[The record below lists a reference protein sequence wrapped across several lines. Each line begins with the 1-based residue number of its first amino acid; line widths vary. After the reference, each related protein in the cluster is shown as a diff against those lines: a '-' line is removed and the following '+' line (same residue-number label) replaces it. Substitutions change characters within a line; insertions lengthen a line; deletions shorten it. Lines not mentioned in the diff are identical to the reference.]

1 MVAVFLGCMRPDL
14 DGCGLIDL
22 PAKHHSALTLSV
34 RRIISMGMNDQTIP
48 QKLLSSDERAR
59 RVMRGIVDGYLGSG
73 QPVGSRV
80 LSKNSDLGVSAATVR
95 NVMADLEDAGLIF
108 APHTSAGRL
117 PTELG
122 LRLFVDGLM
131 EVGNLSREDRSSIE
145 AMSAGAGRSMDQVL
159 SEATSAL
166 AGLTQS
172 AALVVTPKVEASI
185 RHIEFV
191 PLSPGKALVVL
202 VFDGGQVENRLID
215 VPAGLPLDGLSKAG
229 NFLSARAQG
238 KTLRESMSLVTTEIE
253 AQRAELDALTAKL
266 VEAGL
271 ASSIG
276 GEGGEG
282 SLILRG
288 QSELLGSV
296 QGQEDVDRLRRLF
309 AALETKEIVQKL
321 AGQANDAPGVQIFI
335 GSQSELFGLSGW
347 SMIMAPYKDK
357 SADGEGQVIGAV
369 GVIGPMHINYGR
381 VIPMVDYT
389 AQVVANA
396 LT

>member
-1 MVAVFLGCMRPDL
+1 MRPGL

-22 PAKHHSALTLSV
+22 PPKHHSALTLSV

-276 GEGGEG
+276 GEGG
-282 SLILRG
+282 
-288 QSELLGSV
+288 
-296 QGQEDVDRLRRLF
+296 RLPYSSRAKR
-309 AALETKEIVQKL
+309 I
-321 AGQANDAPGVQIFI
+321 AGQCSRARGC
-335 GSQSELFGLSGW
+335 
-347 SMIMAPYKDK
+347 
-357 SADGEGQVIGAV
+357 
-369 GVIGPMHINYGR
+369 
-381 VIPMVDYT
+381 
-389 AQVVANA
+389 
-396 LT
+396 

>member
-1 MVAVFLGCMRPDL
+1 M
-14 DGCGLIDL
+14 
-22 PAKHHSALTLSV
+22 
-34 RRIISMGMNDQTIP
+34 
-48 QKLLSSDERAR
+48 
-59 RVMRGIVDGYLGSG
+59 
-73 QPVGSRV
+73 
-80 LSKNSDLGVSAATVR
+80 
-95 NVMADLEDAGLIF
+95 
-108 APHTSAGRL
+108 
-117 PTELG
+117 
-122 LRLFVDGLM
+122 
-131 EVGNLSREDRSSIE
+131 
-145 AMSAGAGRSMDQVL
+145 
-159 SEATSAL
+159 
-166 AGLTQS
+166 
-172 AALVVTPKVEASI
+172 
-185 RHIEFV
+185 
-191 PLSPGKALVVL
+191 
-202 VFDGGQVENRLID
+202 FDGGQVENRLID

>member
-1 MVAVFLGCMRPDL
+1 MDDPN
-14 DGCGLIDL
+14 
-22 PAKHHSALTLSV
+22 LSK
-34 RRIISMGMNDQTIP
+34 Q
-48 QKLLSSDERAR
+48 LLSGDERAR
-59 RVMRGIVDGYLGSG
+59 SVMRGIVDGYLDSG

-80 LSKNSDLGVSAATVR
+80 LSKNSELGVSAATVR
-95 NVMADLEDAGLIF
+95 NVMADLEEAGLIF

-131 EVGNLSREDRSSIE
+131 EIGNLSHEDRSSIE
-145 AMSAGAGRSMDQVL
+145 AMNSSSGRSMDEVL

-166 AGLTQS
+166 AGLTHA
-172 AALVVTPKVEASI
+172 AALVVTPKSEASI

-191 PLSPGKALVVL
+191 SLSPGKALVVL

-215 VPAGLPLDGLSKAG
+215 VPPGLPLDGLSKAG
-229 NFLSARAQG
+229 NFLSARTQG
-238 KTLRESMSLVTTEIE
+238 KTLREAMMLVTAEIE
-253 AQRAELDALTAKL
+253 AQRAELDALTASL

-271 ASSIG
+271 ASSVG
-276 GEGGEG
+276 GSISKG

-288 QSELLGSV
+288 QSELLGNV
-296 QGQEDVDRLRRLF
+296 QGQEDIERLKRLF

-321 AGQANDAPGVQIFI
+321 AGQAHDAPGVQIFI
-335 GSQSELFGLSGW
+335 GSQNELFGLSGW
-347 SMIMAPYKDK
+347 SMILAPYKDK
-357 SADGEGQVIGAV
+357 SKNSDGQVIGAV

-389 AQVVANA
+389 AQVVAKA

>member
-1 MVAVFLGCMRPDL
+1 
-14 DGCGLIDL
+14 
-22 PAKHHSALTLSV
+22 
-34 RRIISMGMNDQTIP
+34 
-48 QKLLSSDERAR
+48 
-59 RVMRGIVDGYLGSG
+59 
-73 QPVGSRV
+73 
-80 LSKNSDLGVSAATVR
+80 
-95 NVMADLEDAGLIF
+95 
-108 APHTSAGRL
+108 
-117 PTELG
+117 
-122 LRLFVDGLM
+122 
-131 EVGNLSREDRSSIE
+131 
-145 AMSAGAGRSMDQVL
+145 MSAGAGRSMDQVL

-347 SMIMAPYKDK
+347 S
-357 SADGEGQVIGAV
+357 
-369 GVIGPMHINYGR
+369 
-381 VIPMVDYT
+381 
-389 AQVVANA
+389 
-396 LT
+396 